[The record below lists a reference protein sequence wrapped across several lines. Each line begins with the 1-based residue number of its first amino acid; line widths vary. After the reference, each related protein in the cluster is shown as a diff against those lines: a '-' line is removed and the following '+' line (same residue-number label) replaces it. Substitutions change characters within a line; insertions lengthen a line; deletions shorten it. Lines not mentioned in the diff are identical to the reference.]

1 MHYSTKPSF
10 LGKIIERCG
19 LNRKF
24 HKLGSDKIDRD
35 NSIIVSPAEATLT
48 YTGKIE
54 IGGQLISKF
63 GKKIDLTESLGKK
76 ASLFKEGSYF
86 NFYLSPKNKHY
97 WRIPYDGQLVLTKVN
112 NGRVRIPI
120 VIGLEK
126 FFPGTD
132 FFEKAIKSNAAI
144 GSVFQTKNFPY
155 AIIAVG
161 SLNVNSIC
169 TVKKDYF
176 KKGDVG
182 GYFNLGSS
190 LLLCFPNYPLTP
202 LISAKTKV
210 KIGEPLIKIRE
221 LKF

>member
-1 MHYSTKPSF
+1 MSD
-10 LGKIIERCG
+10 
-19 LNRKF
+19 
-24 HKLGSDKIDRD
+24 DKIDQD
-35 NSIIVSPAEATLT
+35 DSVIISPTEAKLT

-54 IGGQLISKF
+54 TGGQLISKF
-63 GKKIDLTESLGKK
+63 GKKIGLAEILEEK
-76 ASLFKEGSYF
+76 ANLFKNGSYF

-97 WRIPYDGQLVLTKVN
+97 WRIPCDSKLVSTKVN
-112 NGRVRIPI
+112 NGKARIPI

-161 SLNVNSIC
+161 SLNVNSIR
-169 TVKKDYF
+169 TIKKDYF
-176 KKGDVG
+176 KKGDIG

-190 LLLCFPNYPLTP
+190 ILLCFPNYPLTP
-202 LISAKTKV
+202 LISAKTEV
-210 KIGEPLIKIRE
+210 RIGEPLIKINSE
-221 LKF
+221 IEISNFG